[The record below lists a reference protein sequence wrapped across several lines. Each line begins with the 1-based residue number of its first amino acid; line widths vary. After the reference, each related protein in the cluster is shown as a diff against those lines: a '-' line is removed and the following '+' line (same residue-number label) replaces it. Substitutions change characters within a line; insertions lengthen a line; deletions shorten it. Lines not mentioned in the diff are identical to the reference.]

1 MACFFTLVE
10 GGHGVKSIKETVRHN
25 IRRLRQGAGLSQQK
39 LADRPGQSLRSIS
52 YLENNDSNVTIE
64 VLQQLAKGIGVS
76 VSALVSDGSE
86 GELAVPRNAVVGLRY
101 IQGLINEKLVALD
114 QADSDNPP
122 NEGDR
127 GESSVPPILRSKKK
141 PRTKTR

>member
-1 MACFFTLVE
+1 M
-10 GGHGVKSIKETVRHN
+10 KSIKETVRSN

-39 LADRPGQSLRSIS
+39 LADRTGKSLRYIN

-86 GELAVPRNAVVGLRY
+86 GQLAVPREAVIGLQY
-101 IQGLINEKLVALD
+101 IQGLINEKLVGLG
-114 QADSDNPP
+114 QANDDTISSI
-122 NEGDR
+122 
-127 GESSVPPILRSKKK
+127 GEKGEHDVPPILRAKKK
-141 PRTKTR
+141 PRTKSR